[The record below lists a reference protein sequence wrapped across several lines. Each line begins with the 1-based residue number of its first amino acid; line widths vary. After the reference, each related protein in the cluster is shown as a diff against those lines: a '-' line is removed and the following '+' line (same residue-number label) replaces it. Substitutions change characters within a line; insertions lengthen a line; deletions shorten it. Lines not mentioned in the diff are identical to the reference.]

1 MCEWLRS
8 GRGHSGE
15 GQVARISAR
24 INYLGIEPTSHY
36 NGVVGETDR
45 EPELTAKE

>member
-15 GQVARISAR
+15 GQVARVSAR

-36 NGVVGETDR
+36 NGGVGETDR

>member
-8 GRGHSGE
+8 GRGHNGE
-15 GQVARISAR
+15 GQVASILA
-24 INYLGIEPTSHY
+24 NYLGIEPTNHY
-36 NGVVGETDR
+36 NGGVGESDR